1 MHPSNRFHM
10 EQAVI
15 SMLSGDVFSKSPV
28 RYSLAMFK
36 VFYYLFMVSEWRHVL
51 SAWRFRRRGMKQ
63 IFTQE
68 TLLKDLET
76 PVKGK

>member
-1 MHPSNRFHM
+1 M
-10 EQAVI
+10 ERAVI